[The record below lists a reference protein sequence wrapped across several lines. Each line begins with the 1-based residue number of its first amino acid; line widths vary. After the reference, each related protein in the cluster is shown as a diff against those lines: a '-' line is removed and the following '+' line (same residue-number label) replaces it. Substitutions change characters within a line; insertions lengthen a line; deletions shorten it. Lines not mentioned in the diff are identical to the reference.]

1 MALLAVEHV
10 TYGYTH
16 NPVLQDISV
25 SFEPGMITAL
35 LGPNG
40 SGKTT
45 LLKIILG
52 LYKPQ
57 GGQVM
62 LEGKPVLSISPK
74 QLARRIAYVPQSHR
88 LSFGYRALDVVMM
101 GRIPHKP
108 FFFRF
113 DNKDE
118 QTALDALER
127 LSIKHLKDRPYTK
140 ISGGERQ
147 LVLIARAL
155 TQGADIFIMDEPAN
169 GLDYGNQIRL
179 LACIADLAGNGYT
192 FIKTT
197 HFPDHALWISDRVV
211 MIKQGK
217 VIGDGQTADVINSTS
232 LYEAYN
238 THVDVMEL
246 RDGGRI
252 CIPKALQPFKSNIN
266 REVKKHTDIREYV
279 RIARQID
286 NTGKIH
292 RENTMPSI

>member
-1 MALLAVEHV
+1 MALLSVEHV

-16 NPVLQDISV
+16 NPVLKNISV

-45 LLKIILG
+45 LLKLILG
-52 LYKPQ
+52 LYRPHS
-57 GGQVM
+57 GQVL
-62 LEGKPVLSISPK
+62 LEGDPVLSIPK
-74 QLARRIAYVPQSHR
+74 RLLARRIAYVPQIHQ
-88 LSFGYRALDVVMM
+88 LSFGYRVLDVVMM

-108 FFFRF
+108 FFFRYN
-113 DNKDE
+113 DKDE
-118 QTALDALER
+118 QVAISALTR
-127 LSIKHLKDRPYTK
+127 LSIAHLKERPYTK

-179 LACIADLAGNGYT
+179 LACIADLAESGYT

-211 MIKQGK
+211 MIKEGK
-217 VIGDGQTADVINSTS
+217 IIGDGETAEVITRNS
-232 LYEAYN
+232 LYNAYN
-238 THVDVMEL
+238 THVDVIEL
-246 RDGGRI
+246 DDGSRM
-252 CIPKALQPFKSNIN
+252 CVPRELQQSYHHIN
-266 REVKKHTDIREYV
+266 KQEILKF
-279 RIARQID
+279 A
-286 NTGKIH
+286 
-292 RENTMPSI
+292 

>member
-1 MALLAVEHV
+1 MALFTVEHL
-10 TYGYTH
+10 TYCYTH

-45 LLKIILG
+45 LLKLIVG
-52 LYKPQ
+52 LYRPQ
-57 GGQVM
+57 RGRVL
-62 LEGKPVLSISPK
+62 LEGHPVLSISPK

-88 LSFGYRALDVVMM
+88 LSFGYRVLDVVMM

-108 FFFRF
+108 FFFRYT
-113 DNKDE
+113 DKDE
-118 QTALDALER
+118 QAALDALKR
-127 LSIKHLKDRPYTK
+127 LSILHLKERPYTK

-147 LVLIARAL
+147 MVLIARAL

-179 LACIADLAGNGYT
+179 LACIADLADSGYT

-211 MIKQGK
+211 MLKEGK
-217 VIGDGQTADVINSTS
+217 IIGDGPTTEVINRAS
-232 LYEAYN
+232 LYDTYN
-238 THVDVMEL
+238 THVDVIEL
-246 RDGGRI
+246 NDGGRI
-252 CIPKALQPFKSNIN
+252 CVPEELHPVNDH
-266 REVKKHTDIREYV
+266 KKV
-279 RIARQID
+279 AVVF
-286 NTGKIH
+286 
-292 RENTMPSI
+292 